1 MSMEDPTSPQSFST
15 GRRWFI
21 GFHVLLAVAAFAAIV
36 GMTNYLG
43 IRHFVRYNV
52 SGTEQDKLSP
62 VTKQVLG
69 ALTNDVR
76 VIAYF
81 DPDHPL
87 FPYVKSMLQEYA
99 STSRFVK
106 VETVNYLT
114 EPAKALQVLADYR
127 LPQDSKD
134 LVIFAAN
141 GRMEYVNQGE
151 LSDLDMNE
159 LLQGKSKEVKRKAFK
174 GEMYFTSK
182 ILSVSIVQQNTAYY
196 LLGHEEHKPQLEDG
210 SGFKKFIELL
220 VFNNVKVNEL
230 DLLRGSEVPADCDLL
245 IIAGPQKTIND
256 SELEKISRYLSQGG
270 RLLFLAHRNMQAGPE
285 RILGK
290 WGIDLGNNGVE
301 DKKNAL
307 ENRMLT
313 FDNFGTHQ
321 IVQPLAKNKLIMAMF
336 MPRTVRAL
344 AGANQQADSAK
355 VTDLISTGPDGIA
368 YTDFKNGSYYPSS
381 SDLKGVL
388 PVAVAVEKGGLR
400 GVKLERGTTR
410 IVACGDSYFLAN
422 SLIIYPGNEEF
433 ARQSL
438 NWLLGRSIML
448 NDIGPRSF
456 TEYTMVVTDSQMV
469 ILRWILLGAFPGAVF
484 GFGLLVYLRR
494 QR

>member
-1 MSMEDPTSPQSFST
+1 MEDPTSPQSFST

-21 GFHVLLAVAAFAAIV
+21 GFHVLLAIVAFAAIV
-36 GMTNYLG
+36 GMANYLG
-43 IRHFVRYNV
+43 IRHFVRSNV

-62 VTKQVLG
+62 ATKQVLA

-76 VIAYF
+76 IIAYF

-99 STSRFVK
+99 SASRFVK
-106 VETVNYLT
+106 VETVNYRT
-114 EPAKALQVLADYR
+114 EPTKALQVLSDFR

-134 LVIFAAN
+134 LIIFAAN
-141 GRMEYVNQGE
+141 GLMEYVTQGE

-182 ILSVSIVQQNTAYY
+182 ILSVCVARLNTAYY
-196 LLGHEEHKPQLEDG
+196 LVGHGEHEPQAEG
-210 SGFKKFIELL
+210 AFGYKKFIDLL
-220 VFNNVKVNEL
+220 VFNNVKINQLEL
-230 DLLRGSEVPADCDLL
+230 TRGAEIPADCDLL
-245 IIAGPQKTIND
+245 VIAGPEREISS
-256 SELEKISRYLSQGG
+256 SELEKVDRYLSQGG
-270 RLLFLAHRNMQAGPE
+270 RLLFLANRNTRQGPE
-285 RILGK
+285 GILSK
-290 WGIDLGNNGVE
+290 WGIDLGNNSVE
-301 DKKNAL
+301 DKKNVL

-336 MPRTVRAL
+336 MPRTVKAL
-344 AGANQQADSAK
+344 AGANQQADSAR
-355 VTDLISTGPDGIA
+355 VTDLISTGPDGVA
-368 YTDFKNGSYYPSS
+368 YTDFKNGSYYPTPF
-381 SDLKGVL
+381 DLKGTL

-410 IVACGDSYFLAN
+410 IVVCGDSYFLSN
-422 SLIIYPGNEEF
+422 NMIPFSGNEEF

-438 NWLLGRSIML
+438 NWLLGRSIMF

-456 TEYTMVVTDSQMV
+456 TEYTLIVTDSQMV